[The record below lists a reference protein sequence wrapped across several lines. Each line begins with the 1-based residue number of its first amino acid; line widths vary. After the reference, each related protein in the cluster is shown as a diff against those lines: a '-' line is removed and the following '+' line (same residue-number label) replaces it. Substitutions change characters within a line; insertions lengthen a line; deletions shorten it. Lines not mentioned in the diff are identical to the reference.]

1 MRAGTLRHIVSIQ
14 ARDTAQESVYGSQGT
29 TWTEVYGNVPVAIT
43 PLTGKEREIAMAIF
57 PDSQFEI
64 DMRYLPGL
72 TVSHRIV
79 YGTRIFDILNIDNI
93 DERNRELV
101 LTCKE
106 GTTQG

>member
-14 ARDTAQESVYGSQGT
+14 ARATTQESTYGSQDVD
-29 TWTEVYGNVPVAIT
+29 WSDVYSNVPVAIT
-43 PLTGKEREIAMAIF
+43 PLSGREREIALAIY

-64 DMRYLPGL
+64 DMRYLPGITAAL
-72 TVSHRIV
+72 RVL
-79 YGTRIFDILNIDNI
+79 YGTRIFEILGINNV
-93 DERNRELV
+93 DERNRELI